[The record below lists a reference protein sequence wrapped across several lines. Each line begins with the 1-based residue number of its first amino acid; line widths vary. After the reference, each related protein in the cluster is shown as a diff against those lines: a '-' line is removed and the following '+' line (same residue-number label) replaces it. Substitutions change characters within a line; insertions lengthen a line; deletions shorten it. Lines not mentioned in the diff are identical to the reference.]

1 MSKEEFI
8 YVEKPID
15 KLKSNFNERKRK
27 NLNGFIDF
35 EDFYNW
41 FVSQKKTCFY
51 CGIDEYVVQRIVTK
65 SILTSNRF
73 PSNGILKQGRSRG
86 MWLEVDRLNPKN
98 NYSRENCVLCC
109 YFCNNDKSDVFNG
122 LEYKKFFENRNQY
135 LRDLIK

>member
-1 MSKEEFI
+1 MKKEEFN
-8 YVEKPID
+8 YVEKPIE

-51 CGIDEYVVQRIVTK
+51 CGIEEYIVQRIVTT
-65 SILTSNRF
+65 SLLTSNRF
-73 PSNGILKQGRSRG
+73 PLNGMLKQGRSRG
-86 MWLEVDRLNPKN
+86 MWLEVDLLNPKVD
-98 NYSRENCVLCC
+98 YSRENCVLSC

-122 LEYKKFFENRNQY
+122 IEYKRFFENRSQY
-135 LRDLIK
+135 LRELVK